1 MSLYDGAKKT
11 LKDIV
16 EKEAEKEQQQ
26 EEDIDLTLL
35 EHERVLKGAYR
46 CFVIPGAPKQ
56 DIDSYF
62 DQAKPHT
69 KTLIEN
75 QLKEMGPA
83 KTIVTLWVMWKKPIK
98 LLIKLDPEIAKV
110 LKAWMMAL
118 VAISTTK
125 RLRCYL
131 TA

>member
-26 EEDIDLTLL
+26 EEDIDLTPL

-46 CFVIPGAPKQ
+46 GFVIPGAPKQ

-62 DQAKPHT
+62 DQTKPHT
-69 KTLIEN
+69 KTLIEK

-83 KTIVTLWVMWKKPIK
+83 KTIMTLWVMWKKPIK